1 MFEQKQLQE
10 FKEAFGLM
18 DQDRDGTISVDDLK
32 EVNESLGRIPKDS
45 ELQSMIEEASGP
57 INFTMFLSLFGNR
70 LGGTDEEQTIL
81 NAFKLYDTEGKGII
95 HRNE

>member
-1 MFEQKQLQE
+1 MFEQKQIQE

-32 EVNESLGRIPKDS
+32 EVYESLGRIPKDS
-45 ELQSMIEEASGP
+45 ELQSMIAEASGP
-57 INFTMFLSLFGNR
+57 INFTMFLSLFGDR
-70 LGGTDEEQTIL
+70 LGGTDEEHAIL
-81 NAFKLYDTEGKGII
+81 SAFKLYDTDAKGII